1 MARRTFSIIQ
11 GHSRYPITAE
21 QAIAAYAILVEYV
34 GARDDAMERHCFV
47 HYLTERDGD
56 EYRFQGNLGFGGKF
70 RNNGNHDCT
79 PYVDCYPEDLTEA
92 RETAIKTANVKLV
105 ELFSGE

>member
-1 MARRTFSIIQ
+1 MARRTFSVIQ
-11 GHSRYPITAE
+11 GHSRYPIRAD
-21 QAIAAYAILVEYV
+21 QAVAAYALLVEHV

-47 HYLTERDGD
+47 HYFVEREGD

-70 RNNGNHDCT
+70 RNNGNFNCT

-92 RETAIKTANVKLV
+92 REAAIKAVNAKLV
-105 ELFSGE
+105 ELFSEE